1 MNRTRAYPLLA
12 GLAGALITMLLFA
25 VLFAAGLFERSDP
38 APSTAAAPAPVGGSS
53 ATNAGRVYESAREG
67 VVSVQARRTEV
78 SASPLQSPGGGGGT
92 ATGSGFVLD
101 DEGYVITNAHVV
113 DGARSVTIRPG
124 EEDDRIE
131 AEVVGSDLDTDIALL
146 KVSDADARELQSL
159 PLADSARVRVGDQ
172 VVAIGNPFRLD
183 RTATAGI
190 VSALGRPIEA
200 PSGFSINDAIQT
212 DAAINPGNSGG
223 PLLDSAGRVI
233 GVNSQ
238 IATGGANNGN
248 VGIGFAVPVNTVK
261 RVVPDLKE
269 DGEVSHSYMGVA
281 TTEVT
286 PEAARELDLRTQ
298 DGALLGSVT
307 AGGPAAD
314 AGLRARD
321 VLLEVDGQRVA
332 RPDDVAAAIADDQPG
347 EEVEVTYQ
355 RGGDRRTATVRLEE
369 RPERA
374 PESG

>member
-1 MNRTRAYPLLA
+1 MNGTRAYPLLA

-25 VLFAAGLFERSDP
+25 VLFAAGLFERSAP
-38 APSTAAAPAPVGGSS
+38 VPSTAAAPAALGGSS
-53 ATNAGRVYESAREG
+53 TTSAGRVYERAREG

-78 SASPLQSPGGGGGT
+78 SASPLESPDGGGGT

-101 DEGYVITNAHVV
+101 DEGYVVTNAHVV

-131 AEVVGSDLDTDIALL
+131 AKVVGSDLDTDIALL
-146 KVSDADARELQSL
+146 KVSAADARELQSL
-159 PLADSARVRVGDQ
+159 PLADSSRVRVGDQ

-223 PLLDSAGRVI
+223 PLLDSEGRVI

-238 IATGGANNGN
+238 IATGGGGNGN

-261 RVVPDLKE
+261 RVLPDLKD

-281 TTEVT
+281 TTELT
-286 PEAARELDLRTQ
+286 PEAARQLGLDSQ

-307 AGGPAAD
+307 VGGPAAE

-321 VLLEVDGQRVA
+321 VLLEVDGQPIG
-332 RPDDVAAAIADDQPG
+332 RPDDVAAAIADDEPG
-347 EEVEVTYQ
+347 DEVKVTYQ
-355 RGGDRRTATVRLEE
+355 RGDDRRAATVRLEE

-374 PESG
+374 PQAR

>member
-1 MNRTRAYPLLA
+1 MNRTRVFPLLA
-12 GLAGALITMLLFA
+12 GLAGALITMLLFSL
-25 VLFAAGLFERSDP
+25 LFAAGLFER
-38 APSTAAAPAPVGGSS
+38 AAPAPSNA
-53 ATNAGRVYESAREG
+53 ATPAPVAGASTTIAGRVYESAREG
-67 VVSVQARRTEV
+67 VVSVQARRGMV
-78 SASPLQSPGGGGGT
+78 AASPLQSPEGGGT

-101 DEGYVITNAHVV
+101 DEGYVVTNAHVV
-113 DGARSVTIRPG
+113 DGAREVTIRPG
-124 EEDDRIE
+124 EEDDRIA

-146 KVSDADARELQSL
+146 KVSSADARELQSL
-159 PLADSARVRVGDQ
+159 PLADSSRVRVGDQ

-238 IATGGANNGN
+238 IATGGGSNGN

-261 RVVPDLKE
+261 RVVPDLKD
-269 DGEVSHSYMGVA
+269 DGEVTHSYMGVA
-281 TTEVT
+281 TTELT
-286 PEAARELDLRTQ
+286 PEAARELGLQTQ

-321 VLLEVDGQRVA
+321 VLLEVDGRPIA
-332 RPDDVAAAIADDQPG
+332 RPDDVAAAIADDEPG
-347 EEVEVTYQ
+347 DEVEVTYQ
-355 RGGDRRTATVRLEE
+355 RGDDRRTATVHLEE

-374 PESG
+374 PQAR

>member
-1 MNRTRAYPLLA
+1 MNRTRVFPLLA
-12 GLAGALITMLLFA
+12 GLAGALITLLVFSI
-25 VLFAAGLFERSDP
+25 LFAAGLFERSAP
-38 APSTAAAPAPVGGSS
+38 APSTAAAPAALGGS
-53 ATNAGRVYESAREG
+53 ATTNAGRVYDRAREG
-67 VVSVQARRTEV
+67 VVSVQARRRMV
-78 SASPLQSPGGGGGT
+78 SSSPLQSPEGGGGT

-101 DEGYVITNAHVV
+101 DEGYVVTNAHVV
-113 DGARSVTIRPG
+113 DGAREVTIRPG
-124 EEDDRIE
+124 EEDDRIA

-146 KVSDADARELQSL
+146 KVSAADARELQSL
-159 PLADSARVRVGDQ
+159 PLADSSRVRVGDQ

-223 PLLDSAGRVI
+223 PLLDSGGRVI

-238 IATGGANNGN
+238 IATGGGSNGN

-286 PEAARELDLRTQ
+286 PEAARELGLETQ

-307 AGGPAAD
+307 AGGPAAA

-332 RPDDVAAAIADDQPG
+332 RPDDVAAAIADDEPG
-347 EEVEVTYQ
+347 DEVEITYQ
-355 RGGDRRTATVRLEE
+355 RGDDRRTATVRLEE

-374 PESG
+374 PQSR

>member
-1 MNRTRAYPLLA
+1 MNRTRAFPLLA

-25 VLFAAGLFERSDP
+25 VLFAAGLFERAAP
-38 APSTAAAPAPVGGSS
+38 APSNAAAPAPVRGAST
-53 ATNAGRVYESAREG
+53 TNVGRVYESAREG
-67 VVSVQARRTEV
+67 VVSVQARRTDV
-78 SASPLQSPGGGGGT
+78 SASPLQSPEGGGGT

-101 DEGYVITNAHVV
+101 DEGYIVTNAHVV
-113 DGARSVTIRPG
+113 DGAGEVTIRPG

-146 KVSDADARELQSL
+146 KVSSADARELQSL
-159 PLADSARVRVGDQ
+159 PLADSSRVRVGDQ

-223 PLLDSAGRVI
+223 PLLDSTGRVI

-238 IATGGANNGN
+238 IATGGGSNGN

-281 TTEVT
+281 TTELT

-321 VLLEVDGQRVA
+321 VLLEVDGQRIA
-332 RPDDVAAAIADDQPG
+332 RPDDVAAAIADDEPG
-347 EEVEVTYQ
+347 DEIEVTYQ

-374 PESG
+374 PESR